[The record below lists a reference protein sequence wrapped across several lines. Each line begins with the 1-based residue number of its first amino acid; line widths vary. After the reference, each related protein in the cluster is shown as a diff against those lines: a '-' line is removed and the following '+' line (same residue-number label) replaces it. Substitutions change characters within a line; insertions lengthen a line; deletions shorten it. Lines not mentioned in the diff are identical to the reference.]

1 MEKFRGALIVFHLLS
16 VQAFFAQEQLC
27 VLKTDKGILYL
38 GNPPRELSKGSLI
51 NNKDVVSLPNGA
63 MISFIDNDGVLYKLD
78 KPGKYSYTQLKTYK
92 VKKDQS
98 SLTEKYLKY
107 LWEEMTH
114 TAGSGTVVGG
124 VFRGENLMVLP
135 SDSAFVVDS
144 KVRFTWKTNSI
155 NNVHYFFLRNRQTQ
169 ELLKL
174 STNGSELTLFKENP
188 IFSEGNSFEW
198 YIDTEAFPNLD
209 NKTFNTFTTIDRTA
223 YETKKETYSEFIED
237 MLDSGLTDV
246 EINQILCETY
256 GLCK

>member
-1 MEKFRGALIVFHLLS
+1 MEKFRGALIVFLLLAA
-16 VQAFFAQEQLC
+16 QPLLAQEPLC
-27 VLKTDKGILYL
+27 VFKTDKGIMHLA
-38 GNPPRELSKGSLI
+38 NPPKELFKGSLI
-51 NNKDVVSLPNGA
+51 KSKDVVSLPNGA
-63 MISFIDNDGVLYKLD
+63 VLSFIDNDGVLYKLS

-107 LWEEMTH
+107 LWEEMTQ
-114 TAGSGTVVGG
+114 TSGSGTVIGG
-124 VFRGENLMVLP
+124 VFRGENLMLSP
-135 SDSAFVVDS
+135 RDSAMVVDS
-144 KVRFTWKTNSI
+144 KVRFTWKTDSL
-155 NNVHYFFLRNRQTQ
+155 NNAYYFFLRNKQTQ
-169 ELLKL
+169 ESLKL

-209 NKTFNTFTTIDRTA
+209 NKTFNAFTTIDRTA
-223 YETKKETYSEFIED
+223 YETKKETYSEFIKD
-237 MLDSGLTDV
+237 LLDSGLTDA